1 MIASDKKRII
11 VSLKRETVE
20 LIERLSKEAK
30 MSKSKF
36 VEKVIKE
43 QLERE
48 GILENESKKL

>member
-11 VSLKRETVE
+11 VSLKKETVE

-36 VEKVIKE
+36 VEKVILE
-43 QLERE
+43 QLKRE
-48 GILENESKKL
+48 GIVKDEFKEF